1 MTFTHIGR
9 TALTQVEGSPS
20 AAGTKRGETGA
31 VTSRQSSSE
40 IAAWL
45 AARDPETVDRAAVL
59 RASSRGVTLDMDKS
73 GHATYDEKG
82 NQTGFVTF
90 ARRCNVIGPA
100 EARLAALDDVL
111 KFCTPAPMRAIEG
124 WLAELSVIVA
134 RRGDDEFGDEL
145 RLSAYASR
153 LSKYPA
159 DIVRHVLLAQRWKW
173 WPTWYE
179 VEEICERMHSPR
191 KHMILALN
199 RSPQPPEPARRPATQ
214 DERDRAQQLVDEL
227 FPEISPAMRKAAV
240 DEAMKGNCMRAES
253 DV

>member
-9 TALTQVEGSPS
+9 TALTQVEGNPS
-20 AAGTKRGETGA
+20 AVGTRRGATGVA
-31 VTSRQSSSE
+31 TSPQNSSE
-40 IAAWL
+40 IAVWL
-45 AARDPETVDRAAVL
+45 AARDPETVDRAAAL
-59 RASSRGVTLDMDKS
+59 RASSHGVTLDLDKS

-82 NQTGFVTF
+82 NRTGFVTF
-90 ARRCNVIGPA
+90 AKRCDVTGPA
-100 EARLAALDDVL
+100 EARKAALDDVL
-111 KFCTPAPMRAIEG
+111 KFCTPAPMRAIEA

-153 LSKYPA
+153 LSRYPA
-159 DIVRHVLLAQRWKW
+159 DIVRHALLRQRWKW

-191 KHMILALN
+191 KHMTLALS
-199 RSPQPPEPARRPATQ
+199 RSPQPPEPERRPATQ

-227 FPEISPAMRKAAV
+227 FPEISPEMRKAAV
-240 DEAMKGNCMRAES
+240 DEAMNGNCMKAES
-253 DV
+253 DA

>member
-1 MTFTHIGR
+1 MKPIGSA
-9 TALTQVEGSPS
+9 TTTILSKAATGTGTQH
-20 AAGTKRGETGA
+20 GEHGV
-31 VTSRQSSSE
+31 VTSYDTE
-40 IAAWL
+40 KAAAWL
-45 AARDPETVDRAAVL
+45 AGQNPETVDRAAVL
-59 RASSRGVTLDMDKS
+59 RASSHGVTLDMDKS
-73 GHATYDEKG
+73 GNATYDEKG
-82 NQTGFVTF
+82 NMTGFVTF
-90 ARRCNVIGPA
+90 AKGCNATGPA
-100 EARLAALDDVL
+100 EARQAALDDVL
-111 KFCTPAPMRAIEG
+111 KFCTPAPTRAIEA

-159 DIVRHVLLAQRWKW
+159 DIVRHVLLKQRWKW

-191 KHMILALN
+191 KHMILALG
-199 RSPQPPEPARRPATQ
+199 RSPHPPEPAHRPATQ

-240 DEAMKGNCMRAES
+240 DEAMKGNCMKAAE
-253 DV
+253 